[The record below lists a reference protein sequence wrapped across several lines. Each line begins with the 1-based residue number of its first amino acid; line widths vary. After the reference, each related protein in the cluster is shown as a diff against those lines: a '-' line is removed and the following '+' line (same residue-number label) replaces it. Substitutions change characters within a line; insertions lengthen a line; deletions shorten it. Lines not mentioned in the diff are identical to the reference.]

1 MNPHVFAGEIPLI
14 FVLNHF
20 FDISTSKSGPELVCF
35 VHFDFKMC
43 FAPQRRAIFHH
54 SSGQLAPHP
63 PLSVSRLSYL
73 FAHLHLLSSDLSLLS
88 ASSLLCFSSVHI
100 VGSLTSK
107 LPSKNHSMVHHSQA
121 LFSLPCKKQAVLHV
135 DIREGHVFRVDEDTQ
150 VLTDE
155 DLCQHWHE
163 FEVADEAELRQFIQE
178 KAFTKVHKTKVTDD
192 MVVVDCTWV
201 RKFKRMSDGSRK
213 AKSRLCARGFLD
225 PQRYDMPTRS
235 TTATRLSQRLVLS
248 MCTLYNM
255 TMESW
260 DISGAFLKGFSFERV
275 RQLLQRKGISTPVRV
290 VAVVPPAN
298 TWRHLAK
305 LDASFAV
312 PEHELDEWLLICEKP
327 IYGLNDAPLAW
338 QLNIHD
344 HLESQGGC
352 QSVLDENLFFW
363 KDKGLT
369 ALITTHVDDL
379 AVCANRAFLD
389 QQYKALTVKYGKVS
403 QEKLPFSH
411 CGSRYSST
419 NTGLRMDQSDFCAN
433 LKEVPV
439 ANSLNDE
446 RDLTKEEQ
454 STLSSQLWRQPDWI

>member
-1 MNPHVFAGEIPLI
+1 M
-14 FVLNHF
+14 
-20 FDISTSKSGPELVCF
+20 
-35 VHFDFKMC
+35 
-43 FAPQRRAIFHH
+43 
-54 SSGQLAPHP
+54 SSSIRITTWSITHK
-63 PLSVSRLSYL
+63 LS
-73 FAHLHLLSSDLSLLS
+73 
-88 ASSLLCFSSVHI
+88 
-100 VGSLTSK
+100 
-107 LPSKNHSMVHHSQA
+107 
-121 LFSLPCKKQAVLHV
+121 FSLPCKKQAVLHV

-178 KAFTKVHKTKVTDD
+178 KAVTKVHKTKVTDD

-213 AKSRLCARGFLD
+213 ATSRLCARGFLD

-305 LDASFAV
+305 FDASFAV

-344 HLESQGGC
+344 HLESQEGC

-446 RDLTKEEQ
+446 RDLTKGGTVNIAFAVGWPVMVGGNQTGFSCWTLVFFRATSQ
-454 STLSSQLWRQPDWI
+454 SPRSNISKQPIWLCRRPRIPSSEIWVWSIKSSGRTQSGVWLVSTMPVRHPNSATMHRKEFWFY